1 MASSADALT
10 GMTLAVAASVLIRL
24 LALLVALL
32 LELLLALATVSVFEP
47 VVALVAVGVLSVV
60 VGATEAVAG
69 IAGNG
74 SIGSGRI
81 QIINNTVNTA
91 GITK

>member
-10 GMTLAVAASVLIRL
+10 GTASAIAASL
-24 LALLVALL
+24 LTLLVALL
-32 LELLLALATVSVFEP
+32 LELVLALATASVLES
-47 VVALVAVGVLSVV
+47 VVALVAGGVLSVV
-60 VGATEAVAG
+60 VGATEVVAG
-69 IAGNG
+69 IAGAG

-91 GITK
+91 GMTK